1 MARYRGR
8 AERDARRMRVLA
20 DVAEIA
26 HGGQP
31 VEEIARAV
39 VDVLVPRVVDLCAID
54 IIGPGGR
61 LAAARRRGGRRAA
74 TTRESSWAAR
84 CPRRARR
91 SIACR
96 APSTVPC

>member
-1 MARYRGR
+1 MARYRGE

-20 DVAEIA
+20 EVAEIA
-26 HGGQP
+26 YGGQP

-61 LAAARRRGGRRAA
+61 LRRLAGAAAGAPDRGTRAPGPHPADGGRRAV
-74 TTRESSWAAR
+74 
-84 CPRRARR
+84 ARR
-91 SIACR
+91 S
-96 APSTVPC
+96 PSTGPC